1 MATCS
6 NCGNDLM
13 PRDRFC
19 TRCGTR
25 VATANIDRPVTA
37 AAGAEVAQPAPRHG
51 SAFLGGMFG
60 ALGAGIGC
68 LLLLGLLFAGC
79 VALLNNVH

>member
-1 MATCS
+1 
-6 NCGNDLM
+6 
-13 PRDRFC
+13 
-19 TRCGTR
+19 
-25 VATANIDRPVTA
+25 
-37 AAGAEVAQPAPRHG
+37 
-51 SAFLGGMFG
+51 MFG